1 MRGIA
6 LVIMSMDHLPHCSLA
21 FLFNGFGPV
30 GFFSANSIF
39 FFVSGIVSG
48 LVYGSARMTEGTAG
62 LLGRVFRRVRT
73 IYLVQ
78 IGLFVL
84 IGVAGFSSPA
94 FQEHYAQFYR
104 DPGESTLLA
113 LVFLYRFQFL
123 DILPL
128 YVFLLLIAPLAI
140 FAYQSGKTWMVLAP
154 SALLWGLSQFGIPPL
169 PASQD
174 GPLFFLNPFSFQA
187 VFLAGLYFGC
197 QRRSSGQQE
206 NPLQCSRAL
215 LAMSVAVAA
224 GLFVLRQIFAL
235 QPQLL
240 SPLLSHAQ
248 ALLSLGTQGPLRLIN
263 FAAWAYLVWRF
274 HGRAPQWVYT
284 NKLSRWLAFLGQH
297 SLQVFAWSVV
307 TSMGFHIFLPVHVP
321 KLGGM
326 AETLFTLVT
335 LAAPAWIHMQ
345 YQRSRRQVV
354 GPVFTAEFLQLRTN
368 SVNAR

>member
-6 LVIMSMDHLPHCSLA
+6 LVIMAMDHLPHCSLA
-21 FLFNGFGPV
+21 CLFNGFGPI

-48 LVYGSARMTEGTAG
+48 LVYGSARLTQGTPA
-62 LLGRVFRRVRT
+62 LLGKAFRRVRT

-84 IGVAGFSSPA
+84 IGVAGFNSPS
-94 FQEHYAQFYR
+94 FQEQYAQFYR
-104 DPGESTLLA
+104 DPGETTLLG

-140 FAYQSGKTWMVLAP
+140 IAYQSGKAWMVLAP
-154 SALLWGLSQFGIPPL
+154 SALFWGLSQFGFPPL

-174 GPLFFLNPFSFQA
+174 GPLFFLNPFAFQA

-197 QRRSSGQQE
+197 QRRSPDQQE
-206 NPLQCSRAL
+206 NPLLRSRAL
-215 LAMSVAVAA
+215 LTMSVVVAA
-224 GLFVLRQIFAL
+224 GFFVLREVFAL

-240 SPLLSHAQ
+240 SPLLSHAE

-263 FAAWAYLVWRF
+263 FSAWAYLVWRF
-274 HGRAPQWVYT
+274 HARAPQWVYT
-284 NKLSRWLAFLGQH
+284 NKVSRWLAFLGQH

-321 KLGGM
+321 KVGGM

-335 LAAPAWIHMQ
+335 LAAPAWLHMQ

-354 GPVFTAEFLQLRTN
+354 RPVFAAEFLQLRAN
-368 SVNAR
+368 QR